1 MIMLSQSCEALKY
14 RGLPANEASRI
25 RVWEKDIMNAMESLR
40 NVKEYRTL
48 QA

>member
-14 RGLPANEASRI
+14 QGLP
-25 RVWEKDIMNAMESLR
+25 VWEKDIMNAMEDLR
-40 NVKEYRTL
+40 NVKEYCTL